1 MVLLRFLLST
11 EWCNFVVIFRRVQ
24 ILPTREFEID
34 SNRVTRLFNPVRRK
48 KKLSRR
54 AFLVLLQKEKL
65 LLNSLLFLRMNLD
78 KLFY

>member
-54 AFLVLLQKEKL
+54 AFLVLYKRRNYYLTL
-65 LLNSLLFLRMNLD
+65 YYF
-78 KLFY
+78 